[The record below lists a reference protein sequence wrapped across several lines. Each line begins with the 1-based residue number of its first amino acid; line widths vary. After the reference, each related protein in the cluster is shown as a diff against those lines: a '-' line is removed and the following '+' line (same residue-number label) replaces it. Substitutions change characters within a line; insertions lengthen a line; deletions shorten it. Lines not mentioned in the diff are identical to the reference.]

1 MKLED
6 SPAYALGVF
15 PQKEGLGKGDV
26 FVDLVNRDN
35 FRAERNADADYSEDI
50 LVGYRWYATKAVK
63 TKYPFGYG
71 LSYVDFQY
79 ANAQAEVKAQLLL
92 ITESMTIKEV
102 AYSLG
107 YNDHSY
113 FNRIFRKTC
122 GKTPLEYREEMKGM
136 MGNSI
141 N

>member
-1 MKLED
+1 MLWEQD
-6 SPAYALGVF
+6 TL
-15 PQKEGLGKGDV
+15 
-26 FVDLVNRDN
+26 
-35 FRAERNADADYSEDI
+35 DAKP
-50 LVGYRWYATKAVK
+50 L
-63 TKYPFGYG
+63 
-71 LSYVDFQY
+71 L
-79 ANAQAEVKAQLLL
+79 LLL